1 MKGVGANKSVG
12 GPQENKMGVW
22 IFLGILIAISIVFPP
37 LGIIIIPLILMS
49 ILVGWA
55 MRSVAGTI
63 AAPITNGMGQSAERI
78 AQAIERSNAE
88 AWASQYNDVEIN
100 EDGNLRVIDE
110 EEPETD
116 YNTVKTSTSAPKKK
130 SKKKKPQAKKPKKEK
145 KEEELPKAED
155 LIKDIEDELFGKNR

>member
-1 MKGVGANKSVG
+1 
-12 GPQENKMGVW
+12 
-22 IFLGILIAISIVFPP
+22 
-37 LGIIIIPLILMS
+37 MS

-63 AAPITNGMGQSAERI
+63 AEPITNGMGQSAERI

-88 AWASQYNDVEIN
+88 AWAAQYDDVEIN

-116 YNTVKTSTSAPKKK
+116 YNTVKTSTSTPKKK
-130 SKKKKPQAKKPKKEK
+130 SKKKKPRAKKAKKEK
-145 KEEELPKAED
+145 KEEELPLDQIKTKD
-155 LIKDIEDELFGKNR
+155 LIKDIEDELFGKNK